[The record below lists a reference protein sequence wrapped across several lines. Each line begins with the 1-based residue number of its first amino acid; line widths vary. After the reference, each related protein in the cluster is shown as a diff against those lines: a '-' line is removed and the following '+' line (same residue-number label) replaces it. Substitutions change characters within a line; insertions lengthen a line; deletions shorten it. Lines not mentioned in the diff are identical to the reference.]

1 MNDELWK
8 DVPGWE
14 GRYQVSNHGRVRS
27 VDRVIQRNN
36 GTTQRLKGKLLRPG
50 LTRGYP
56 HINLYRNDKWH
67 PYYVHTL
74 VLLAFV
80 GERPEN
86 MECLHKDGNPK
97 NARLENLRWGTSS
110 ENNQDIVRHG
120 NNHNLNKTH
129 CPRGHLLVEP
139 NLIKHQLKR
148 GGRVCLACNRG
159 GCYARYHGITD
170 LQAIT
175 DSYYEKIMG
184 EA

>member
-1 MNDELWK
+1 METWK
-8 DVPGWE
+8 PVPGFDGYYE
-14 GRYQVSNHGRVRS
+14 VSDLGRIRS

-36 GTTQRLKGKLLRPG
+36 GTTQRRNGKVLRPG

-56 HINLYRNDKWH
+56 HLNLCKNGELYPR
-67 PYYVHTL
+67 YVHTL
-74 VLLAFV
+74 VLQAFV
-80 GERPEN
+80 GECPEN

-110 ENNQDIVRHG
+110 ENSRDIIAHG

-170 LQAIT
+170 IQAIT
-175 DSYYEKIMG
+175 DSYYEKIMR

>member
-1 MNDELWK
+1 MDNELWK

-14 GRYQVSNHGRVRS
+14 GYYQVSNHGRVWS
-27 VDRVIQRNN
+27 VERVAQLSN
-36 GTTQRLKGKLLRPG
+36 GATRRVNGKLLRPT
-50 LTRGYP
+50 LSNVYP
-56 HINLYRNDKWH
+56 HVSLYRNKERQTR
-67 PYYVHTL
+67 YVHTL

-86 MECLHKDGNPK
+86 MECLHKDGNPR
-97 NARLENLRWGTSS
+97 NNRLDNLRWGTPS
-110 ENNQDIVRHG
+110 ENNLDIVAHG
-120 NNHNLNKTH
+120 NHHGLNKTH

-139 NLIKHQLKR
+139 NLIRCQLKT
-148 GGRVCLACNRG
+148 GRRECLACGRG
-159 GCYARYHGITD
+159 KGYARYHGITD